1 MTEQR
6 RWQHPYPIMASLTGS
21 RCLVIGGGQVA
32 ERKVRS
38 LLNAGAHVTV
48 IAAEF
53 SEGLAGLM
61 ARPDVVLLRETFN
74 AQTLDEIGSYLLLVA
89 ATSDREVNA
98 RIARYAAERSML
110 INVVDQPELST
121 FIVPS
126 VVRRGKLV
134 IAVSTAGA
142 SPSAARKIVKE
153 IDAAYGEEYEIY
165 LDFLSRVRL
174 LIQERV
180 TIKEARQKLFK
191 DMLDWDL
198 LGMIR
203 QGYFDGWSEAFFQAL
218 EGQPWMSGQGDADVA
233 PSWAFL
239 AAIGWHA

>member
-1 MTEQR
+1 MTEPR

-53 SEGLAGLM
+53 SEGLAGLSG
-61 ARPDVVLLRETFN
+61 VVLRRETFN
-74 AQTLDEIGSYLLLVA
+74 VQTLDEAGVYLLLVA
-89 ATSDREVNA
+89 ATNDKEVNA
-98 RIARYAAERSML
+98 RIARYAMERSML

-121 FIVPS
+121 FIMPS

-142 SPSAARKIVKE
+142 SPSAARRIVKE
-153 IDAAYGEEYEIY
+153 IDAAYGEEYEMY

-174 LIQERV
+174 LVQERV
-180 TIKEARQKLFK
+180 TNKEARQKLFK
-191 DMLDWDL
+191 EMLDWDL

-203 QGYFDGWSEAFFQAL
+203 QGDFGGWSEVFYQAL
-218 EGQPWMSGQGDADVA
+218 EQQPWMSGQGEAKEA